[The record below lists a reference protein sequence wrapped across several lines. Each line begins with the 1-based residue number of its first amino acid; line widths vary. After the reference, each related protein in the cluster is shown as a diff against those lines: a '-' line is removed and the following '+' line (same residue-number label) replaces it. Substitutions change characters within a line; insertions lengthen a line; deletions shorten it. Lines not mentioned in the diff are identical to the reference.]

1 MTQEAK
7 NELVRMDYVAVEH
20 KNLGK
25 KIVKAKTQER
35 AKEFLTRLSQERKLV
50 KKNLQRLYK
59 KAELNARYLEHIYPI
74 QKIKY
79 QKVYRN
85 YEIY

>member
-20 KNLGK
+20 KNLDK
-25 KIVKAKTQER
+25 EIVKAKTQER

-59 KAELNARYLEHIYPI
+59 KAELNAKYFEHTYPI
-74 QKIKY
+74 QKIK
-79 QKVYRN
+79 
-85 YEIY
+85 

>member
-35 AKEFLTRLSQERKLV
+35 AKEFLTRLSQERKLDWE
-50 KKNLQRLYK
+50 NLQRLYK
-59 KAELNARYLEHIYPI
+59 KAEFNARYLEHIYPI

>member
-7 NELVRMDYVAVEH
+7 NELVRTDYVAVEH
-20 KNLGK
+20 KNFDKEIL
-25 KIVKAKTQER
+25 KAKTQER

-59 KAELNARYLEHIYPI
+59 KAELNAKYFEHTVPI

-79 QKVYRN
+79 QQVYRN